1 MTELKK
7 IKFTGVKVDKLL
19 SFLEEADIKEHQV
32 IDIQNGMMVSKGH
45 NVDKTFVKYVDAPL
59 SDLFEKIEVDVA
71 VVIPIND
78 IKKIIELLKIYKSR
92 ADINTVNGELQ
103 CKVDEQQ
110 SRYVACILQF
120 KSTKMSTKV
129 NLGEISMIQYLP
141 TEIWQKLTV
150 TDNYLCKFLA
160 TKDDLQSVAK
170 LLKFETDTAKNA
182 VKDIKKFIVDF
193 SSSVT
198 IKSYDK
204 KWDVQCPTAD
214 SKLDQSLEL
223 VFSNLLI
230 EKMNKSEDYNFY
242 LSMIGSN
249 YCLIVEQ
256 QNSSTK
262 YLVAGQ
268 KYDINAK
275 F

>member
-59 SDLFEKIEVDVA
+59 SDLFEKIEVDTA

-92 ADINTVNGELQ
+92 TDSTTINGELQ

-120 KSTKMSTKV
+120 KSAKMSTKV

-141 TEIWQKLTV
+141 TEVWQKLTV

-160 TKDDLQSVAK
+160 VEEDLQSVAK

-182 VKDIKKFIVDF
+182 VKDIKKFIIDF

-204 KWDVQCPTAD
+204 KWNVQCPTAD
-214 SKLDQSLEL
+214 SRLDQSLEL

-256 QNSSTK
+256 INSSTK

>member
-7 IKFTGVKVDKLL
+7 IKFTGVKIDGLL
-19 SFLEEADIKEHQV
+19 SFLEEADIREHQV
-32 IDIQNGMMVSKGH
+32 IDIQNGMMISKGH
-45 NVDKTFVKYVDAPL
+45 NVDKTFVKYVEAPL
-59 SDLFEKIEVDVA
+59 SDLFEKVEVDNA
-71 VVIPIND
+71 IVIPIND
-78 IKKIIELLKIYKSR
+78 IKKIIELLKIYKVR
-92 ADINTVNGELQ
+92 TDITTINGEFQ
-103 CKVDEQQ
+103 CKLDEQQ

-120 KSTKMSTKV
+120 KSIKMSTKV

-141 TEIWQKLTV
+141 TEVWQKLTV
-150 TDNYLCKFLA
+150 TDNYLSKFLA
-160 TKDDLQSVAK
+160 KKEDLQTVAK
-170 LLKFETDTAKNA
+170 LLKLETDTAKNA
-182 VKDIKKFIVDF
+182 VKDIKKFIIEF
-193 SSSVT
+193 SSLVT

-204 KWDVQCPTAD
+204 KWDVQCLRID
-214 SKLDQSLEL
+214 SKLSQSLEL

-230 EKMNKSEDYNFY
+230 EKMNKSENYNFY

-256 QNSSTK
+256 IDSSTK

>member
-32 IDIQNGMMVSKGH
+32 IDIQDGMMVSKGH
-45 NVDKTFVKYVDAPL
+45 NVDKTFVKYVDASL
-59 SDLFEKIEVDVA
+59 SDLFEKIEVDA
-71 VVIPIND
+71 HVVIPIND

-92 ADINTVNGELQ
+92 TDITTVNGELQ
-103 CKVDEQQ
+103 CKADEQQ

-120 KSTKMSTKV
+120 KSAKMSTKV

-141 TEIWQKLTV
+141 TEVWQKLTV

-160 TKDDLQSVAK
+160 VEEDLQSVAK

-182 VKDIKKFIVDF
+182 VKDIKKFIIDF

-256 QNSSTK
+256 INSSTK

>member
-32 IDIQNGMMVSKGH
+32 IDIQDGMMVSKGH
-45 NVDKTFVKYVDAPL
+45 NVDKTFVKYVDASL

-92 ADINTVNGELQ
+92 TDITTVNGELQ

-120 KSTKMSTKV
+120 KSAKMSTKV

-141 TEIWQKLTV
+141 TEVWQKLTV

-160 TKDDLQSVAK
+160 VEEDLQSVAK

-182 VKDIKKFIVDF
+182 VKDIKKFIIDF

-256 QNSSTK
+256 INSSTK

>member
-7 IKFTGVKVDKLL
+7 IKFTGVKVDELL

-45 NVDKTFVKYVDAPL
+45 NVDKTFVKYVDVSL
-59 SDLFEKIEVDVA
+59 SDLFEKIETDA
-71 VVIPIND
+71 NIVIPIND
-78 IKKIIELLKIYKSR
+78 IKKITDLLKIYKSR
-92 ADINTVNGELQ
+92 TDITTINGELQ

-110 SRYVACILQF
+110 SRYVACIIHF
-120 KSTKMSTKV
+120 KSTKMSAKV

-141 TEIWQKLTV
+141 TEVWQKLTI
-150 TDNYLCKFLA
+150 TDNYLSKFLF

-182 VKDIKKFIVDF
+182 VKDIRKFIIDF
-193 SSSVT
+193 SSSVA

-204 KWDVQCPTAD
+204 KWDIQCPETD
-214 SKLDQSLEL
+214 SKLNQSLEL

-268 KYDINAK
+268 KYDVNAK

>member
-59 SDLFEKIEVDVA
+59 SDLFEKIEVDTA

-92 ADINTVNGELQ
+92 TDSTTINGELQ

-120 KSTKMSTKV
+120 KSAKMSTKV

-141 TEIWQKLTV
+141 TEVWQKLTV

-160 TKDDLQSVAK
+160 VEEDLQSVAK

-182 VKDIKKFIVDF
+182 VKDIKKFIIDF

-214 SKLDQSLEL
+214 SRLDQSLEL

-256 QNSSTK
+256 INSSTK

>member
-7 IKFTGVKVDKLL
+7 IKFDGVKIDKFL

-32 IDIQNGMMVSKGH
+32 IDIQDGMMVSKGH
-45 NVDKTFVKYVDAPL
+45 NVDKTFVKYVDASLP
-59 SDLFEKIEVDVA
+59 DLFEKIEVDA
-71 VVIPIND
+71 HVVIPIND

-92 ADINTVNGELQ
+92 TDITTVNGELQ
-103 CKVDEQQ
+103 CKADEQQ

-120 KSTKMSTKV
+120 KSAKMSTKV

-141 TEIWQKLTV
+141 TEVWQKLTV

-160 TKDDLQSVAK
+160 VEEDLQSVAK

-182 VKDIKKFIVDF
+182 VKDIKKFMIDF

-256 QNSSTK
+256 INSSTK

>member
-59 SDLFEKIEVDVA
+59 SDLFEKIEVDTV

-92 ADINTVNGELQ
+92 TDSTTINGELQ

-120 KSTKMSTKV
+120 KSAKMSTKV

-141 TEIWQKLTV
+141 TEVWQKLTV

-160 TKDDLQSVAK
+160 VEEDLQSVAK

-182 VKDIKKFIVDF
+182 VKDIKKFIIDF

-204 KWDVQCPTAD
+204 KWNVQCPTAD
-214 SKLDQSLEL
+214 SRLDQSLEL

-256 QNSSTK
+256 INSSTK